1 MAHLREKSH
10 EIRVCPDSSAI
21 VAGVFTTWL
30 EENLRSSNGVTIFLS
45 RAVIAEIENLANR
58 RSSIGL
64 NALRELRK
72 MEEMIRLQGNGKIEV
87 VGRRPNEDDLTL
99 NRNDALI
106 RETAKKHQATLL
118 TCDRTQADLALIET
132 VEAIHFR
139 RRKIPARIED
149 FFSDDVMSVHLKE
162 GLKALMKAGKP
173 GAWVLKPQGEAIN
186 RQELDEISGDLIERA
201 RTTPGSFIEM
211 DKPGCSVVQ
220 LENMRIVVA
229 RPPFSEGI
237 EITAV
242 RPLVKLSFPEDY
254 SIIPRLLKRF
264 NIQAEGILISGS
276 PGAGKSTF
284 AAALAEYYAKGDKIV
299 KTLERPRDLQV
310 GPHITQYTA
319 LGTMAQT
326 ADVLLLVRPD
336 FVIFDELRTTEDF
349 RIFADLRLAGV
360 GLTGVVHSTSAI
372 DSIQRFLGRID
383 LGLIPSIVDT
393 IVHIENG
400 EIASV
405 YGIKMTVKVPWGIE
419 ERDLARPVV
428 VVTDFETNGPLY
440 EIYVFGE
447 QTVVIP
453 LKSDSMYASTRTDDL
468 TNIIQEK
475 IEKLAAYGISVRKG
489 SGKNRYFV
497 DVHPQ
502 DIGSILGKKGRKLRK
517 IEEQFR
523 VRIDLQERKGVS
535 HKLGP
540 AEINI
545 GRKQVIIEIQ
555 GAFGEIM
562 IQSEGEPLGSFTVGR
577 RERIRLAKD
586 SLEGQILLSWINE
599 GQTISWVQE

>member
-1 MAHLREKSH
+1 
-10 EIRVCPDSSAI
+10 
-21 VAGVFTTWL
+21 
-30 EENLRSSNGVTIFLS
+30 
-45 RAVIAEIENLANR
+45 
-58 RSSIGL
+58 
-64 NALRELRK
+64 
-72 MEEMIRLQGNGKIEV
+72 
-87 VGRRPNEDDLTL
+87 
-99 NRNDALI
+99 
-106 RETAKKHQATLL
+106 
-118 TCDRTQADLALIET
+118 
-132 VEAIHFR
+132 
-139 RRKIPARIED
+139 
-149 FFSDDVMSVHLKE
+149 
-162 GLKALMKAGKP
+162 
-173 GAWVLKPQGEAIN
+173 
-186 RQELDEISGDLIERA
+186 SGDLIERA

-254 SIIPRLLKRF
+254 SIIPRLLERF

-284 AAALAEYYAKGDKIV
+284 AAALADYYAESDKIV

-319 LGTMAQT
+319 LGSMAQT

-336 FVIFDELRTTEDF
+336 FVIYDELRTTEDF
-349 RIFADLRLAGV
+349 RIFADMRLAGV
-360 GLTGVVHSTSAI
+360 GLIGVVHSTSAI

-393 IVHIENG
+393 IIHIENG
-400 EIASV
+400 EVASV

-428 VVTDFETNGPLY
+428 VVTDFETNRPLY

-453 LKSDSMYASTRTDDL
+453 IKSDSKYTSTRTEDL
-468 TNIIQEK
+468 TNVIQER
-475 IEKLAAYGISVRKG
+475 IEPHASYGISVRKG

-502 DIGSILGKKGRKLRK
+502 DIGSVLGKKGRKLRK
-517 IEEQFR
+517 IEEHFR
-523 VRIDLQERKGVS
+523 VKIDLQERKGVR
-535 HKLGP
+535 HKLSP

-545 GRKQVIIEIQ
+545 GRKQVTIEIQ

-562 IQSEGEPLGSFTVGR
+562 IQSEEEHLGSFTVGR
-577 RERIRLAKD
+577 RGRIRLAKD
-586 SLEGQILLSWINE
+586 SLEGQTLLSWINE